1 MGELSREELAERR
14 SRFFRRLAERPFDH
28 DFFQAMRRIE
38 SLFPDKPRLGTAPRP
53 KDEPIRLAQEPSMS
67 FAPAAISSLTPGEE
81 GRPPRLEQRF
91 FGLLGPNGALPLHLT
106 DFARERILH
115 GGDRTFARFLDVFH
129 HRFLALFYRAWA
141 QAQPTVSLDR
151 PGDDRFEAYAG
162 SLIGVGTPAL
172 AGRDAVGNHAKLYYA
187 GLLARQVRNRD
198 GLQALLAGYFR
209 LPVRV
214 EEFVGHWMRLPREDC
229 TRLGTDVDGAR
240 LGIGTVLGAAV
251 WDRQHKFRIE
261 VGSLSLAQY
270 ESFLPGGTAIA
281 KLVALVRQ
289 YLCFEL
295 DWDVRLKLLKR
306 EVPKTHLG
314 RYGRLGWTTWAGE
327 YRKVEDAADLTL
339 EAERVLRRYEQAA
352 RRRAAAVA
360 GSTVK

>member
-1 MGELSREELAERR
+1 MADVSREELAARR
-14 SRFFRRLAERPFDH
+14 SSYFRRLAERPFDH

-38 SLFPDKPRLGTAPRP
+38 SLFPDKPRLGAAPRP
-53 KDEPIRLAQEPSMS
+53 HDEPVRLAQEPSMS
-67 FAPAAISSLTPGEE
+67 FAPAAISSLSFGEQ

-115 GGDRTFARFLDVFH
+115 GGDRTFSRFLDVFH

-151 PGDDRFEAYAG
+151 PNDDRFEAYAG
-162 SLIGVGTPAL
+162 SLIGVGTPPL
-172 AGRDAVGNHAKLYYA
+172 ARRDAVGNHAKLYYA
-187 GLLARQVRNRD
+187 GLLARQIRNRD
-198 GLQALLAGYFR
+198 GLQAWLSGYFR
-209 LPVRV
+209 LPMRV
-214 EEFVGHWMRLPREDC
+214 EEFVGHWMRLPEEDR
-229 TRLGTDVDGAR
+229 TRPGVEGEGAR

-261 VGSLSLAQY
+261 VGPLSLAHY
-270 ESFLPGGTAIA
+270 ESFLPGGTAIGR
-281 KLVALVRQ
+281 LVAMVRQ

-295 DWDVRLKLLKR
+295 EWDVRLTLDKR

-314 RYGRLGWTTWAGE
+314 SFGRLGWTTWAGRYE
-327 YRKVEDAADLTL
+327 RVVDAADLTL

-352 RRRAAAVA
+352 RRRAEAVA

>member
-1 MGELSREELAERR
+1 MAELSREELAERR
-14 SRFFRRLAERPFDH
+14 SGFFRRLAERPFDH
-28 DFFQAMRRIE
+28 DFFQAMRRID
-38 SLFPDKPRLGTAPRP
+38 SLFPERPRLGTAPRP
-53 KDEPIRLAQEPSMS
+53 KDEPVRLAQEPSMS
-67 FAPAAISSLTPGEE
+67 FAPAAISSLTPGDE

-106 DFARERILH
+106 DFTRERILH
-115 GGDRTFARFLDVFH
+115 GGDKTFARFLDVFH
-129 HRFLALFYRAWA
+129 HRFLAFFYRAWA

-162 SLIGVGTPAL
+162 SLVGVGTPPL
-172 AGRDAVGNHAKLYYA
+172 YGRDAVGNHVKLYYA

-198 GLQALLAGYFR
+198 GLEAWLTGYFR
-209 LPVRV
+209 IPLGV
-214 EEFVGHWMRLPREDC
+214 EQFVGHWMRLPHEDR
-229 TRLGTDVDGAR
+229 TRIGTHVDGAR
-240 LGIGTVLGAAV
+240 LGIGAVLGAAV

-261 VGSLSLAQY
+261 VGPLSLSQY
-270 ESFLPGGTAIA
+270 ESFLPGGTAIV

-295 DWDVRLKLLKR
+295 EWDVRLKLVKR
-306 EVPKTHLG
+306 EVPKTLLG

-327 YRKVEDAADLTL
+327 YKRAEDAADLTL
-339 EAERVLRRYEQAA
+339 EAERVLRRHEQAA
-352 RRRAAAVA
+352 RRKAAAA